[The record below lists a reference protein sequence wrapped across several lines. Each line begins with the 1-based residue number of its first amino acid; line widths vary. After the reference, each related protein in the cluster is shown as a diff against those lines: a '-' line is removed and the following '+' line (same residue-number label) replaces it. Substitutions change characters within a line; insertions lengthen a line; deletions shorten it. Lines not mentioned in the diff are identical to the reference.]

1 MGQPIQ
7 VLSRT
12 LLETIAIFATD
23 RGVTGQDGF
32 SFSPS
37 DDTGGDFPS
46 LLAGRIFAADDGIE
60 HVFVVSNQ
68 VVVRREGG
76 WDDPSLEAIAAVIT
90 GFFVYYD
97 GAGS

>member
-12 LLETIAIFATD
+12 LLETVAIFATD

-37 DDTGGDFPS
+37 DETGSDFAS
-46 LLAGRIFAADDGIE
+46 RLAGRIFAADGGIE
-60 HVFVVSNQ
+60 HVLVVSNQ
-68 VVVRREGG
+68 VAVRREGG
-76 WDDPSLEAIAAVIT
+76 WDDPSLEAISAVIN

>member
-23 RGVTGQDGF
+23 RGVTGQDG
-32 SFSPS
+32 SSYSPS
-37 DDTGGDFPS
+37 DDVGGDFPS
-46 LLAGRIFAADDGIE
+46 RLAGRIFAADDGIG

-76 WDDPSLEAIAAVIT
+76 WDDLSLEAIAAVIN